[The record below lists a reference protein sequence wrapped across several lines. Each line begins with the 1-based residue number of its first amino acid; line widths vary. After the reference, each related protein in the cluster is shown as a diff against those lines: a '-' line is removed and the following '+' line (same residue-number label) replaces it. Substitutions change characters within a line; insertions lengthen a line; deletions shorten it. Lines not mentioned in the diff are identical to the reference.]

1 MIRTN
6 VVTLTVIPAVAYRQ
20 KLKDGG
26 SGITILR
33 PDVQQPG
40 IAAISKTSGEP
51 IPNNQT
57 DLKKYPKEAFE
68 EAMKLTLGMP
78 YGKRKP
84 VKVNENMVVKEEP
97 VEKEEPAMA
106 ELNIEA
112 YDAIVD
118 KYTDKTGHF
127 SYDLLNKDLIKF
139 AKSSSVVRD
148 MIAEGKKAN
157 VIRNYIASNKFRNIA
172 NNDDLTNA
180 EIKTIVALLDE
191 VSPKGLFKD
200 TDSEIRKMLSAQKKG
215 K

>member
-40 IAAISKTSGEP
+40 IASISNTSGEP
-51 IPNNQT
+51 IPNKQT
-57 DLKKYPKEAFE
+57 DLKKYPKEAFQ

-84 VKVNENMVVKEEP
+84 VKVNENMVIKEEAA
-97 VEKEEPAMA
+97 EKEEPAMA

-118 KYTDKTGHF
+118 KYTDKNGYF

-191 VSPKGLFKD
+191 VSPKGLFKE
-200 TDSEIRKMLSAQKKG
+200 TDAEIRKMLSEQKKAR
-215 K
+215 

>member
-1 MIRTN
+1 
-6 VVTLTVIPAVAYRQ
+6 
-20 KLKDGG
+20 
-26 SGITILR
+26 
-33 PDVQQPG
+33 
-40 IAAISKTSGEP
+40 
-51 IPNNQT
+51 
-57 DLKKYPKEAFE
+57 
-68 EAMKLTLGMP
+68 
-78 YGKRKP
+78 
-84 VKVNENMVVKEEP
+84 
-97 VEKEEPAMA
+97 MA

-200 TDSEIRKMLSAQKKG
+200 TDSEIRKMLSAQKKA